1 MLVALLTTQIVKHF
15 MIRRNMGARIQFNFP
30 NNEYNSKS
38 SAIGILIS
46 TVTQAL
52 FIVIGVIIIQLNYT
66 NVSTLFTQDDIRF
79 KINYTM
85 SVVILTLA
93 VLF

>member
-1 MLVALLTTQIVKHF
+1 